1 MTYQALQLEIGD
13 GIATVAFDRP
23 QKANALHRQLWNE
36 LRAAF
41 VEIDGRRDVRVT
53 VLRGNGVNF
62 TAGIDLS
69 LLVELQR
76 DAVDPDGCAGRTRE
90 NLRRAILDLQD
101 VVNTIERC
109 RVPVLAAIHGACI
122 GGGIDI
128 ACACDIRY
136 CSADAKFSVK
146 EIDLAITADLGTL
159 QRLPKIVGDGIARE
173 LAYTA
178 RVFDGS
184 EAQALGFVNRCFD
197 SADALFE
204 QARQI
209 ARTIAS
215 KSPLAVRGS
224 KQALVHARD
233 HSVAEGLEYVAS
245 WNAATLLSND
255 IDEAIAAAMRKRA
268 PDYRD

>member
-1 MTYQALQLEIGD
+1 MTYQALQFSVED

-23 QKANALHRQLWNE
+23 HKVNALHRAMWDE
-36 LRAAF
+36 LRAVF
-41 VEIDGRRDVRVT
+41 IEIDRRSDVRVA
-53 VLRGNGVNF
+53 VLRGNGVHF
-62 TAGIDLS
+62 TAGIDLE
-69 LLVELQR
+69 LLADLQR
-76 DAVDPDGCAGRTRE
+76 DARDSHGCAGRTRE

-101 VVNTIERC
+101 VVTTLERC

-146 EIDLAITADLGTL
+146 EVDLAVTADVGTL

-178 RVFDGS
+178 RVFDGV
-184 EAQALGFVNRCFD
+184 EAKALGFVNRCYD
-197 SADALFE
+197 SPDALF
-204 QARQI
+204 AGVADI
-209 ARTIAS
+209 AEAIAA

-224 KQALVHARD
+224 KEMLVYARD
-233 HSVAEGLEYVAS
+233 HSVAEGLNYVAT

-255 IDEAIAAAMRKRA
+255 LDEAVQAAMQKRA
-268 PDYRD
+268 PRYPS

>member
-1 MTYQALQLEIGD
+1 MTYQSLQLHIED
-13 GIATVAFDRP
+13 GIAIVAFDRP
-23 QKANALHRQLWNE
+23 HKANALHRALWNE

-41 VEIDGRRDVRVT
+41 VEIDAHRDVRVA
-53 VLRGNGVNF
+53 VLRGNGANF

-69 LLVELQR
+69 MLLDLQQE
-76 DAVDPDGCAGRTRE
+76 AIDPHGCAGRTRE
-90 NLRRAILDLQD
+90 NLRRDLLDLQD
-101 VVNTIERC
+101 VVSTIERC

-146 EIDLAITADLGTL
+146 EVDLAVTADLGTL

-178 RVFDGS
+178 RVVDGR
-184 EAQALGFVNRCFD
+184 EAQALGLVNRCYD
-197 SADALFE
+197 SSDELFE
-204 QARQI
+204 GVQQMARII
-209 ARTIAS
+209 AA

-224 KQALVHARD
+224 KEMLVHARD
-233 HSVAEGLEYVAS
+233 HSVAEGLNYVAT
-245 WNAATLLSND
+245 WNAGMLLSSD
-255 IDEAIAAAMRKRA
+255 LDEVIAAAMQKRK
-268 PDYRD
+268 PDFGT